1 MSVTTGAGYDS
12 MWQGRAW
19 SRAMPRRRIGQLSWL
34 DGGLSK
40 RRERRRDALAEI
52 HALVDGAPFERAL
65 KDVHSA
71 AKGEAAYPPLTMFKV
86 LLLQRWYSLSDP
98 AMEAALFDRIS
109 FLRFAGF
116 SSEDETPDH
125 ATIWR
130 FREKLG
136 RDGLIDRL
144 FAELSGQLE
153 GRGMVVKQ
161 GTLIDASIIASAA
174 RRPRMD
180 EDKISPTDPDARF
193 GTSNERGR
201 FTFGYK
207 LHVAVDAGSMMVR
220 AWRLTPANVQ
230 EVSVAP
236 SLLPAEGGTVYA
248 DRGYDG
254 AQLHVELAMRGLG
267 NAIMRR
273 GNRHG
278 SLSPGEVGGNH
289 MLSLLRRPVEA
300 VFGTLKRCYGFHR
313 MRYFSARRNAVAVA
327 LAGMAF
333 NLRRWNAVATG

>member
-1 MSVTTGAGYDS
+1 
-12 MWQGRAW
+12 
-19 SRAMPRRRIGQLSWL
+19 
-34 DGGLSK
+34 
-40 RRERRRDALAEI
+40 
-52 HALVDGAPFERAL
+52 
-65 KDVHSA
+65 
-71 AKGEAAYPPLTMFKV
+71 
-86 LLLQRWYSLSDP
+86 
-98 AMEAALFDRIS
+98 
-109 FLRFAGF
+109 
-116 SSEDETPDH
+116 
-125 ATIWR
+125 
-130 FREKLG
+130 
-136 RDGLIDRL
+136 
-144 FAELSGQLE
+144 
-153 GRGMVVKQ
+153 MVVKQ

-236 SLLPAEGGTVYA
+236 SLLPAAGGTVYA

-273 GNRHG
+273 ANRHRP
-278 SLSPGEVGGNH
+278 LSPEEIERNH
-289 MLSLLRRPVEA
+289 RLSLLRRPVG

-313 MRYFSARRNAVAVA
+313 MRCAFFSARRNAVASPSPS
-327 LAGMAF
+327 MAF
-333 NLRRWNAVATG
+333 NLRRWNAVAAG

>member
-1 MSVTTGAGYDS
+1 
-12 MWQGRAW
+12 
-19 SRAMPRRRIGQLSWL
+19 MPRRRIGQLSWV
-34 DGGLSK
+34 DGALSK
-40 RRERRRDALAEI
+40 RRERRRDALAAI
-52 HALVDGAPFERAL
+52 DGLVDWGPFEQAL
-65 KDVHSA
+65 TGVHRA
-71 AKGEAAYPPLTMFKV
+71 AKGEPAYPPLTMFKV
-86 LLLQRWYSLSDP
+86 LLLQRWYGLSDP

-144 FAELSGQLE
+144 FAELSSQLE
-153 GRGMVVKQ
+153 RRGVVVKQ
-161 GTLIDASIIASAA
+161 GTLIDASIVQSAA

-207 LHVAVDAGSMMVR
+207 LHVAVDAGSTTVR
-220 AWRLTPANVQ
+220 TLQLTPANVQ
-230 EVSVAP
+230 EVTIAP
-236 SLLPAEGGTVYA
+236 SLLPDGGGTVYA

-254 AQLHVELAMRGLG
+254 AALHVELAIRGLG
-267 NAIMRR
+267 DGIMRR

-278 SLSPGEVGGNH
+278 PLSPDEIGRNH
-289 MLSLLRRPVEA
+289 TLSLLRRPVEA
-300 VFGTLKRCYGFHR
+300 VFGTLKRSYGFHR
-313 MRYFSARRNAVAVA
+313 MRYFCARRNATAVA
-327 LAGMAF
+327 LACMAF
-333 NLRRWNAVATG
+333 NLRRWNALVTG